1 MFSHIPSCPG
11 VRRSSD
17 DSSGCSRGSAAY
29 SGCNRHTHTATE
41 THAPAARRRIT
52 AAPLRTMLS
61 MSTADRSRNSQACP
75 PKVPGP
81 FPRGGGGS
89 PSNTRFLRPIRVHIP
104 NDTPISS
111 AVSAGLQGSRL
122 CPTVEQTNAV
132 GATSSDG
139 FLATT
144 DGRQCFITCT
154 FCRRP
159 NGARSLLPSHSRH
172 IPNICTF

>member
-29 SGCNRHTHTATE
+29 SGCNRHTHTATY

-81 FPRGGGGS
+81 FPQGGGRVPVQYTVPSAHSS
-89 PSNTRFLRPIRVHIP
+89 PHPKRHADQFSRFCRARGCVQQSNRRTRSVRPRVT
-104 NDTPISS
+104 DSWLQLVV
-111 AVSAGLQGSRL
+111 VSAL
-122 CPTVEQTNAV
+122 
-132 GATSSDG
+132 
-139 FLATT
+139 
-144 DGRQCFITCT
+144 
-154 FCRRP
+154 
-159 NGARSLLPSHSRH
+159 
-172 IPNICTF
+172 

>member
-11 VRRSSD
+11 VRRSSG

-29 SGCNRHTHTATE
+29 SGCNRHTHTATY

-81 FPRGGGGS
+81 FPQGRGAG
-89 PSNTRFLRPIRVHIP
+89 PRPIHGSFGPFESTSQTTRRSVQP
-104 NDTPISS
+104 F
-111 AVSAGLQGSRL
+111 LQGSRL

-144 DGRQCFITCT
+144 GGRQCFITCT
-154 FCRRP
+154 FCRRL